1 MIETLIW
8 INVWEKGVGKGGSKG
23 LNGLQTGSLPYNFSP
38 PYPQLFLVRLV
49 FLFKYWPFFLY
60 QIWKFPFQLLG
71 KIKFEFH
78 NNIVSLY

>member
-38 PYPQLFLVRLV
+38 AYPQFFLVRLV
-49 FLFKYWPFFLY
+49 FLFKY
-60 QIWKFPFQLLG
+60 
-71 KIKFEFH
+71 
-78 NNIVSLY
+78 